1 MLQERVSL
9 HVVLCAAG
17 DGSYRASKSDRAI
30 VVTGRNPGIRFRS
43 EVPDDAAAGEKIVLA
58 ALARIH
64 IQLRHARPEL
74 SSFTAQAE
82 VPEDP
87 HIESQTTLQYTGSGS
102 GFARVWA
109 PKHERGTFTEVPESA
124 PKTDPRRN
132 CLTGKDVQP
141 CGGSP
146 GNPLNPE
153 SYSALME
160 TGADA
165 EGIQRR
171 VFNVV
176 YGFSDLF
183 PIAIDNS
190 FA

>member
-43 EVPDDAAAGEKIVLA
+43 EVPDDAAAGENIVLA
-58 ALARIH
+58 ALACVH
-64 IQLRHARPEL
+64 IQLRHTRPEV
-74 SSFTAQAE
+74 STFTAQAE

-102 GFARVWA
+102 GFARVWG
-109 PKHERGTFTEVPESA
+109 PKQERGTFTEVAESA

-132 CLTGKDVQP
+132 CLIGKDVQP
-141 CGGSP
+141 CCGSH
-146 GNPLNPE
+146 E
-153 SYSALME
+153 V
-160 TGADA
+160 
-165 EGIQRR
+165 R
-171 VFNVV
+171 
-176 YGFSDLF
+176 
-183 PIAIDNS
+183 
-190 FA
+190 